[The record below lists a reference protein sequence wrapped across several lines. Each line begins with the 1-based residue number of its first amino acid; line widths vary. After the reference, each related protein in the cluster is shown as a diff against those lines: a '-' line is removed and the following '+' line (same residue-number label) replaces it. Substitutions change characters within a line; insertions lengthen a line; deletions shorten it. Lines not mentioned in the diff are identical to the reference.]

1 MSGQGAS
8 GDAGNGSGAGAGA
21 GNGAGGAAAHWY
33 DGMSADEIGYLQNRG
48 LDKGDARAAV
58 QAAIRSHQEAEKLI
72 GAPATE
78 MLRLPKNAQDAEGWQ
93 RFNERLGVPKE
104 AKEYDFSSLKF
115 KDGSNLDDATAE
127 AIKTALQT
135 ARVSKENAP
144 IIAKAMIDLAD
155 AEDATSEA
163 DYALKLNAERE
174 ALKVNWGPNTTQNMM
189 IVQQTAKTLGLG
201 EDFVNTLEK
210 SVGYSKTMDAM
221 LKIGQAMG
229 EDKFVMSQ
237 TGGGGSGNYMSAEQ
251 ALNTLNTKM
260 ADSNWATKLQSGDS
274 VVMTEFNTLTTIAA
288 PLLKK

>member
-1 MSGQGAS
+1 MTDTPAPAPAPAPTPAPAPSS
-8 GDAGNGSGAGAGA
+8 
-21 GNGAGGAAAHWY
+21 HWY

-174 ALKVNWGPNTTQNMM
+174 ALKVNWGPNTPQNMM
-189 IVQQTAKTLGLG
+189 VVQQTAKTLGLG
-201 EDFVNTLEK
+201 EDFVNALEK
-210 SVGYSKTMDAM
+210 SVGYSKTMEAM

-237 TGGGGSGNYMSAEQ
+237 TGGGGSGNYMTKEQ
-251 ALNTLNTKM
+251 AQNSLNAKL
-260 ADSNWATKLQSGDS
+260 ADQAWSQRLSAGD
-274 VVMTEFNTLTTIAA
+274 MTAMKEFDTLTRVING
-288 PLLKK
+288 